1 MLFTAI
7 LMISGALVFYS
18 IGVWGEKFTGRLS
31 PLWLVF
37 FWMGFVCDTA
47 GTAAMGSIAGGAFQL
62 DFHGI
67 TGMLA
72 ILLMAAHALWATIV
86 LVRKDEKAIKG
97 FHRYSIAVWLIWL
110 VPYLSGVLFG
120 VNMGN

>member
-1 MLFTAI
+1 MLLAAI

-18 IGVWGEKFTGRLS
+18 IGVWGEKVKGKLA
-31 PLWLVF
+31 PGWLVF
-37 FWMGFVCDTA
+37 FWLGFVCDTA
-47 GTAAMGSIAGGAFQL
+47 GTSAMGVIAGGPFKL
-62 DFHGI
+62 NFHGI

-72 ILLMAAHALWATIV
+72 IILMAVHALWATIV
-86 LVRKDEKAIKG
+86 LVRKDEKAIRG

-120 VNMGN
+120 VNMGG